1 MKKRV
6 LIVCCDTIRT
16 DIWSG
21 LLWRKLDL
29 YIARSCHLAEKAL
42 AKHSF
47 DALVVDDSII
57 KVRLESEEKE
67 LFNRIH
73 SIAQAVKGP
82 KIASSNSWPFVR
94 DLRKAGLDETANHF
108 KLPEEILRLLK
119 VR

>member
-6 LIVCCDTIRT
+6 LIVCCDTIRS

-21 LLWRKLDL
+21 LLWKKLDL

-57 KVRLESEEKE
+57 KVRLESEEE
-67 LFNRIH
+67 ALFKRIRA
-73 SIAQAVKGP
+73 IANAVAGP
-82 KIASSNSWPFVR
+82 KIAASNAFPFIR
-94 DLRKAGLDETANHF
+94 YLRKAGLDKNANHH

-119 VR
+119 VE